1 MKRFKAAKAA
11 ALLLCFALCFALAA
25 CSGAR
30 RIYKSEIAACLPA
43 LVEQSKVLNE
53 IYFGDGFPP
62 RGDAEL
68 PGNGYYY
75 ADTAVYG
82 LESITAIKEATEKV
96 FTPEYSAVLY
106 AAAFDGVVGEDG
118 AVSLPRYAEGELGL
132 MQHMGA
138 VVYELADRSYDFET
152 LKLKK
157 AGTTRATV
165 SVETSDEH
173 GNAAT
178 VELIVVR
185 TVDEAGNATYRLD
198 SPTY

>member
-1 MKRFKAAKAA
+1 MKRFKAAGA
-11 ALLLCFALCFALAA
+11 ALLLCLAFCFALTA

-30 RIYKSEIAACLPA
+30 RIYKSEIAECLPA
-43 LVEQSKVLNE
+43 LVEQSRVLNE

-118 AVSLPRYAEGELGL
+118 AVSLPRYAEGEFGL

-138 VVYELADRSYDFET
+138 TVYDLADRSYDFET

-157 AGTTRATV
+157 ASATRATV
-165 SVETSDEH
+165 SVETTDEH
-173 GNAAT
+173 GNGAT

-185 TVDEAGNATYRLD
+185 TVDEAGNAEYRLD

>member
-1 MKRFKAAKAA
+1 MKRFKTAAA
-11 ALLLCFALCFALAA
+11 ALLLLALLGALTA
-25 CSGAR
+25 CGGPR
-30 RIYKSEIAACLPA
+30 RIYKSDVAECLPE
-43 LVEQSKVLNE
+43 LVGQSKVLNE

-75 ADTAVYG
+75 VDGEVYG
-82 LESITAIKEATEKV
+82 FASIEQIKEATEQV
-96 FTPEYSAVLY
+96 FTPEYSAILY
-106 AAAFDGVVGEDG
+106 AAAFDGVVGGDG

-138 VVYELADRSYDFET
+138 TVYDLADRSYDFET

-157 AGTTRATV
+157 TGRNRVTV
-165 SVETSDEH
+165 SVDTMDEH

-185 TVDEAGNATYRLD
+185 TVDEEGNEHYRLD

>member
-1 MKRFKAAKAA
+1 MKRFKTAAA
-11 ALLLCFALCFALAA
+11 ALLLLALLCALTA
-25 CSGAR
+25 CGGPR
-30 RIYKSEIAACLPA
+30 RIYKSDVAECLPE
-43 LVEQSKVLNE
+43 LVGQSKVLNE

-75 ADTAVYG
+75 VDGEVYG
-82 LESITAIKEATEKV
+82 FASIEQIKEATEQV
-96 FTPEYSAVLY
+96 FTPEYSAILY
-106 AAAFDGVVGEDG
+106 AAAFDGVVGGDG

-138 VVYELADRSYDFET
+138 TVYDLADRSYDFET

-157 AGTTRATV
+157 TGRNRVTV
-165 SVETSDEH
+165 SVDTVDEH

-185 TVDEAGNATYRLD
+185 TVDEEGNVHYRLD

>member
-1 MKRFKAAKAA
+1 MKRFKAA
-11 ALLLCFALCFALAA
+11 ALLALLCALLALSG

-30 RIYKSEIAACLPA
+30 RITKGELAGCVPA
-43 LVEQSKVLNE
+43 LVEASKPLNE

-62 RGDAEL
+62 RGDATL
-68 PGNGYYY
+68 PGGGYYY
-75 ADTAVYG
+75 ADTDAFG
-82 LESITAIKEATEKV
+82 LASVTEIKEATEAV

-138 VVYELADRSYDFET
+138 TVYDLADRTYDFET
-152 LKLKK
+152 LKVKK
-157 AGTTRATV
+157 TGTTRATV
-165 SVETSDEH
+165 SVETTDGRGGSS
-173 GNAAT
+173 T

-185 TVDEAGNATYRLD
+185 TVDETGVPQYRLD

>member
-1 MKRFKAAKAA
+1 MKRFKAAAA
-11 ALLLCFALCFALAA
+11 ALLLLALLCALTS
-25 CSGAR
+25 CGGTS
-30 RIYKSEIAACLPA
+30 RIYKNDLAECLPA

-62 RGDAEL
+62 RGDAAL

-75 ADTAVYG
+75 VDGEVYG
-82 LESITAIKEATEKV
+82 FESIEQIKEATEQV
-96 FTPEYSAVLY
+96 FTPEYSAILY

-138 VVYELADRSYDFET
+138 TVYDLADRSYDFET

-157 AGTTRATV
+157 AGRNRATV
-165 SVETSDEH
+165 SVGTTDEH

-185 TVDEAGNATYRLD
+185 TVDAEGNAAYRLD

>member
-1 MKRFKAAKAA
+1 MKRFKAAGA
-11 ALLLCFALCFALAA
+11 ALLLCLALCFALTA

-30 RIYKSEIAACLPA
+30 RIYKSEIAECLPA
-43 LVEQSKVLNE
+43 LVEQSRVLNE

-118 AVSLPRYAEGELGL
+118 AVSLPRYAEGEFGL

-138 VVYELADRSYDFET
+138 TVYDLADRSYDFET

-157 AGTTRATV
+157 ASATRATV
-165 SVETSDEH
+165 SVETTDEH

-185 TVDEAGNATYRLD
+185 TVDEAGNAEYHLD

>member
-75 ADTAVYG
+75 AD
-82 LESITAIKEATEKV
+82 KEATEKV
-96 FTPEYSAVLY
+96 FTPEYSAILY

-165 SVETSDEH
+165 SVETTDEY

>member
-1 MKRFKAAKAA
+1 MKRFKTA
-11 ALLLCFALCFALAA
+11 ALLFCLALCCALTA
-25 CSGAR
+25 CSGTR
-30 RIYKSEIAACLPA
+30 RIYKSDLAVCLPE

-62 RGDAEL
+62 RGDATL

-75 ADTAVYG
+75 VDGEVYG
-82 LESITAIKEATEKV
+82 LESIEQIKEATEQV
-96 FTPEYSAVLY
+96 FTPEYSVILY

-132 MQHMGA
+132 MQYMGA
-138 VVYELADRSYDFET
+138 TVYDLADRSYDFET
-152 LKLKK
+152 LKIKK
-157 AGTTRATV
+157 SGRNRATV
-165 SVETSDEH
+165 SIKTTDAH
-173 GNAAT
+173 GGSAT

-185 TVDEAGNATYRLD
+185 TLDEEGVEYYRLD

>member
-1 MKRFKAAKAA
+1 MKRFKAAGA
-11 ALLLCFALCFALAA
+11 ALLLCLALCFALTA

-43 LVEQSKVLNE
+43 LVEQSRVLNE

-82 LESITAIKEATEKV
+82 LESITAINEATEKV

-138 VVYELADRSYDFET
+138 TVYDLADRSYDFET

-157 AGTTRATV
+157 ASATRATV
-165 SVETSDEH
+165 SVETTDEH
-173 GNAAT
+173 GGAAT

-185 TVDEAGNATYRLD
+185 TVDEAGNAEYHLD